1 MSKENEHFSGSNSE
15 LVFVPSTSR
24 DSRRHSFRL
33 PLRVIHYSIGE
44 EAVSKETKPL
54 AQGTFPSR
62 GPGTG
67 GWGWWE
73 NHREAWERHFPLEP
87 ANHGMGAPS
96 TAPLPLLTSFG
107 RDLTP
112 HPTHHCPTLPWH
124 PSVWPGLSLL

>member
-67 GWGWWE
+67 GWGWGG
-73 NHREAWERHFPLEP
+73 RITERPGKDTSPWSQQTMGWGRP
-87 ANHGMGAPS
+87 ALPPS
-96 TAPLPLLTSFG
+96 PFLLA
-107 RDLTP
+107 LA
-112 HPTHHCPTLPWH
+112 
-124 PSVWPGLSLL
+124 VI

>member
-15 LVFVPSTSR
+15 LAFVPITSR

-33 PLRVIHYSIGE
+33 PLRVICYSIDE

-67 GWGWWE
+67 DGGGVGE
-73 NHREAWERHFPLEP
+73 SQRGL
-87 ANHGMGAPS
+87 GK
-96 TAPLPLLTSFG
+96 TLPLGASKPWDG
-107 RDLTP
+107 GAQ
-112 HPTHHCPTLPWH
+112 HCPPP
-124 PSVWPGLSLL
+124 PSY